1 MDSCSVV
8 APGSDDDGPV
18 QEPIQP
24 AYTPSRTAVQDAFAA
39 RKLAQAMVVQFIEA
53 HRAEVRQMPKNTNRD
68 FLLSWAGGA
77 DYCLVLSV
85 WCLESS
91 TEAHIRLQE
100 ATASEASWL
109 VQAHGSTADTALDG
123 LILLAVQRFAAV
135 EVAIRVLSK

>member
-18 QEPIQP
+18 QEPIQL
-24 AYTPSRTAVQDAFAA
+24 AYTPARTAVQDAFAA

-100 ATASEASWL
+100 ATASESSWHVHASM
-109 VQAHGSTADTALDG
+109 ATADAALDG
-123 LILLAVQRFAAV
+123 LFILVAQRFAMF